1 MTLDSSRSAFGGLYV
16 GVMLLVS
23 ASCASDRRAVGADT
37 SGTTTSAKAAAE
49 SASRTPASSAPAGS
63 WTAGPSGVGPVRVG
77 MSIDEL
83 RAATP
88 AYGSRP
94 VSEECQYVRSEDW
107 PSGVSVMVAR
117 GRVVRIDV
125 DSAGVRTTEGIGVGD
140 LDSRIR
146 EVYGARA
153 AETRHKYVTGG
164 KYYSVVGPS
173 VTDSSHRIVFET
185 ENGRVARFRAGR
197 LPEVEWVERCG

>member
-1 MTLDSSRSAFGGLYV
+1 MSLDELRVA
-16 GVMLLVS
+16 
-23 ASCASDRRAVGADT
+23 T
-37 SGTTTSAKAAAE
+37 
-49 SASRTPASSAPAGS
+49 PAGS
-63 WTAGPSGVGPVRVG
+63 
-77 MSIDEL
+77 
-83 RAATP
+83 
-88 AYGSRP
+88 SRP

-117 GRVVRIDV
+117 GGVVRIDV
-125 DSAGVRTTEGIGVGD
+125 DSAGIRTAEGIGVGD
-140 LDSRIR
+140 PDSRIR

-153 AETRHKYVTGG
+153 AETPHKYVTGG

-173 VTDSSHRIVFET
+173 ATDSSHRIVFET